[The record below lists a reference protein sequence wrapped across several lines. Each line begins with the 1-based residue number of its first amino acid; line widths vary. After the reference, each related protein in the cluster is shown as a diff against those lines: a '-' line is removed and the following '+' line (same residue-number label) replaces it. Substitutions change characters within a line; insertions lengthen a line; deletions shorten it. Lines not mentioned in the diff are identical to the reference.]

1 MDICP
6 NCKSKLNIDEKYS
19 GKCFSCGTTFES
31 LLPKENKQY
40 NYSGHINKC
49 PNCGKILSEDEKILY
64 KCISC
69 GTKFKSF
76 SSKIILSDNAVAKA
90 IKICG
95 IIIIVLGT
103 ILSFIVAG
111 GNGRKYEFSLLQ
123 FITPEAI
130 SIISGLL
137 FIGFSEIIQLLED
150 IKNKLR

>member
-1 MDICP
+1 MD
-6 NCKSKLNIDEKYS
+6 
-19 GKCFSCGTTFES
+19 
-31 LLPKENKQY
+31 
-40 NYSGHINKC
+40 KC

-69 GTKFKSF
+69 GTKFVSPLPK
-76 SSKIILSDNAVAKA
+76 DNGNFNYQATDTINTTDNTVAKA

-95 IIIIVLGT
+95 IIIIILGT

-123 FITPEAI
+123 FLAPEAI
-130 SIISGLL
+130 SIISGLV

-150 IKNKLR
+150 IKNKLK

>member
-6 NCKSKLNIDEKYS
+6 KCKSKLNVDEKAS

-31 LLPKENKQY
+31 SLPNVNRAY
-40 NYSGHINKC
+40 NYSGQINKC
-49 PNCGKILSEDEKILY
+49 PNCNKLLSEDEKILY

-69 GTKFKSF
+69 GTKFKPYSN
-76 SSKIILSDNAVAKA
+76 IISSDNTVAKI

-95 IIIIVLGT
+95 IAIIILGT

-111 GNGRKYEFSLLQ
+111 GNGRKYEFSILL
-123 FITPEAI
+123 FITPEVI
-130 SIISGLL
+130 SVISGLV

-150 IKNKLR
+150 IKNKLK

>member
-6 NCKSKLNIDEKYS
+6 NCKSKLNIDEKAS

-31 LLPKENKQY
+31 SLPKDNQQY
-40 NYSGHINKC
+40 YMNHINKC
-49 PNCGKILSEDEKILY
+49 SNCGKILSEDEKTIY
-64 KCISC
+64 KCTSY
-69 GTKFKSF
+69 GTRIKSYL
-76 SSKIILSDNAVAKA
+76 SSIQIDNTVSKA

-95 IIIIVLGT
+95 IAIIILGT

-111 GNGRKYEFSLLQ
+111 GNGQKYEFSLLL

-130 SIISGLL
+130 SIISGLV

-150 IKNKLR
+150 IKNKLK

>member
-6 NCKSKLNIDEKYS
+6 NCKSKLNIDEKAS

-31 LLPKENKQY
+31 SLPNVNKHY
-40 NYSGHINKC
+40 NYSGQINKC
-49 PNCGKILSEDEKILY
+49 PNCGKLLSEEEKIIY

-69 GTKFKSF
+69 GTKFKS
-76 SSKIILSDNAVAKA
+76 SSNIILSDNIVAKA

-95 IIIIVLGT
+95 ISIIILGT

-111 GNGRKYEFSLLQ
+111 GDGKKYEFSLLR
-123 FITPEAI
+123 FLTPEAI
-130 SIISGLL
+130 SVISGLA

-150 IKNKLR
+150 IKNRIK